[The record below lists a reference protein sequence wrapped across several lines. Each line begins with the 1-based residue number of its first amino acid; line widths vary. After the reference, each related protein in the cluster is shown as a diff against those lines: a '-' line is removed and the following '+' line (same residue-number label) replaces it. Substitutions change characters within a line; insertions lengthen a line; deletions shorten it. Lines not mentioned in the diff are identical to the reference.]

1 MYTAT
6 IITTVEHI
14 LIHVYKYDTVEKN
27 TTATVQCLDCI
38 VLCNQIMWTLHMK
51 VKLWTYN

>member
-51 VKLWTYN
+51 VKL